1 MLQSIDDISVKA
13 AEVLDGPLGTLGEL
27 SADFL
32 LDSAMNLW
40 LVELNGK
47 PQKCIYSD
55 IKTSGMK
62 PSFTA
67 ARCTML
73 FPCAAVTLAGSSR
86 PSKETYCR
94 VKLGDKVK
102 TFALPGAENY
112 RPISWSPSDKLL
124 LNHNGQACLATSG
137 AARLYICNCL
147 PMWEVLSWL
156 DGDNFMGTASL
167 VHLDT
172 GYEVLVRVNIETGE
186 VKDLG
191 LAVNG
196 SFTRFEAWGKFLA
209 VTNIGEEV
217 CLYEIPWE

>member
-1 MLQSIDDISVKA
+1 M
-13 AEVLDGPLGTLGEL
+13 
-27 SADFL
+27 
-32 LDSAMNLW
+32 
-40 LVELNGK
+40 
-47 PQKCIYSD
+47 
-55 IKTSGMK
+55 
-62 PSFTA
+62 
-67 ARCTML
+67 
-73 FPCAAVTLAGSSR
+73 
-86 PSKETYCR
+86 R

-124 LNHNGQACLATSG
+124 LNHNGQACLADFRSSQIIH
-137 AARLYICNCL
+137 LQL
-147 PMWEVLSWL
+147 PSHVEVLSWL

-186 VKDLG
+186 VKYLV